1 MTSLKPKTLRNIV
14 VIVIALS
21 IGLVLGTVFTSCSV
35 KHIGILND
43 IKTFE
48 KTLDPELCE
57 NIVYRI
63 DVFNDE
69 CDPEIEII
77 DCG

>member
-1 MTSLKPKTLRNIV
+1 LTSLKPKTLRNIV